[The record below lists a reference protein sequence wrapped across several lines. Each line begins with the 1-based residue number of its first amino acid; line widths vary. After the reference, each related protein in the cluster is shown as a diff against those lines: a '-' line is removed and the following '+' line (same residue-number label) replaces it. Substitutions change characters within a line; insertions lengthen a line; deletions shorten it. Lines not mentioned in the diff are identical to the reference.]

1 MSLFKKIL
9 NSNIDITIGSKAG
22 VLPLP
27 RVLHG
32 SQLDK
37 HDDQSGNSGSL
48 RRGHVPGDFT
58 LHHFDQKYLFMELEH
73 RVIFLGA
80 EDCQFEYFQRIWSTR
95 TDLQPTMWVPHS
107 CTAML
112 ELSARRW
119 VSTSRT
125 WRSRNLTQVLAMAAL
140 AGSPPAFLTPWPL
153 LDWLGPQNLSPFS
166 KVNA

>member
-1 MSLFKKIL
+1 
-9 NSNIDITIGSKAG
+9 
-22 VLPLP
+22 
-27 RVLHG
+27 
-32 SQLDK
+32 
-37 HDDQSGNSGSL
+37 
-48 RRGHVPGDFT
+48 
-58 LHHFDQKYLFMELEH
+58 MELEH
-73 RVIFLGA
+73 RVIFPGA
-80 EDCQFEYFQRIWSTR
+80 EDCQFEYFQRIWSIR

-125 WRSRNLTQVLAMAAL
+125 WRSRNPTQVLAMAAL

-166 KVNA
+166 KVNASFGPSYGYGIRYEYGIFNQRMENGAQVLGAGILFACNSISLFRWKTWMWPLDFFNPLQWSC